1 MSEKCYLARSAKIA
15 ARKLGDETMIMV
27 APDSTLFSLNE
38 VASVI
43 FNAADG
49 VTPLDEIVAQR
60 VCSEFDVELEVA
72 LTDAE
77 KVVKELAG
85 HGVLVVSNEPIA
97 PPLSFAQAAR

>member
-1 MSEKCYLARSAKIA
+1 MREKCYFARASKIA

-38 VASVI
+38 VASLI

-60 VCSEFDVELEVA
+60 VCSEFDVELDVA
-72 LTDAE
+72 LSDAE
-77 KVVKELAG
+77 KIVRELAG
-85 HGVLVVSNEPIA
+85 HGVLVVSSEPIA